1 MSLGFPL
8 GLLALLGIVPLVAA
22 YFLRRKQKPRTV
34 SALFLWRSPDLRAE
48 AGPRLQRFSRELSLL
63 LEVLALAA
71 AALYLADVRFGAD
84 APRRHV
90 AVVVDGGLS
99 MSARSGGTLVADRV
113 RDALARLVRDEQAVA
128 LTALISGQVDVEFA
142 GPGVAKSLMDG
153 GKIKVLAV
161 ASPHR
166 LPLLPQVPTIEE
178 AGVPGFELSGW
189 YAILAP
195 AKTPPEI
202 VERLTAEIKKAV
214 ANPRFAKRMQDQG
227 LEVIGSTPAEM
238 LAAMRADTQKWKHII
253 DLTGTKV
260 VQ

>member
-1 MSLGFPL
+1 M
-8 GLLALLGIVPLVAA
+8 AA
-22 YFLRRKQKPRTV
+22 
-34 SALFLWRSPDLRAE
+34 
-48 AGPRLQRFSRELSLL
+48 
-63 LEVLALAA
+63 
-71 AALYLADVRFGAD
+71 
-84 APRRHV
+84 
-90 AVVVDGGLS
+90 
-99 MSARSGGTLVADRV
+99 
-113 RDALARLVRDEQAVA
+113 A
-128 LTALISGQVDVEFA
+128 LTALIGGQVDVEFA

-166 LPLLPQVPTIEE
+166 LPLLPQVPPIAE
-178 AGVPGFELSGW
+178 AGVPGLELSGW